1 MKWDNFT
8 VYEKEKSHNVL
19 RADGF
24 SSTDGGDSFSM
35 KSQGKIPSHAPAKSD
50 DNGWT
55 LVQRKWH

>member
-8 VYEKEKSHNVL
+8 VYEKEKFHNVL